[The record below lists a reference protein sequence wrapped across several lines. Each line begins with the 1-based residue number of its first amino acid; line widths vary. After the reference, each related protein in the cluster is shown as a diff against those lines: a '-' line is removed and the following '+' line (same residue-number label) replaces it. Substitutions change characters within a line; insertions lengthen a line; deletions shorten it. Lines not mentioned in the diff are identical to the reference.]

1 MELLT
6 PDFGLVFWMVICF
19 TAVLFILGKYG
30 WPVIV
35 GMINKRSDEIEE
47 SILKANEANARLA
60 GTNAETERLLA
71 EAKNERLELLKE
83 ASKQKDQIIAD
94 AKAEAAKKAQ
104 DLLDKAKEDIQ
115 LERDNAIKEI
125 RTQVAEL
132 SVSIAEKV
140 VREKLNGDKAGL
152 DMINKLLDEVNIAK
166 S

>member
-19 TAVLFILGKYG
+19 GAVLFILGKFG

-35 GMINKRSDEIEE
+35 GMINKRSEEIE
-47 SILKANEANARLA
+47 SKILRADEANASLA
-60 GTNAETERLLA
+60 ETNARTEKLLA

-140 VREKLNGDKAGL
+140 VREKLSGDKAGL

>member
-6 PDFGLVFWMVICF
+6 PDFGLVLWMVICF
-19 TAVLFILGKYG
+19 TAVLLILKKYG

-140 VREKLNGDKAGL
+140 VREKLTGDKAGL

>member
-104 DLLDKAKEDIQ
+104 DLLDKAKEDSQ

-140 VREKLNGDKAGL
+140 VREKLTGDKAGL

>member
-140 VREKLNGDKAGL
+140 VREKLTGDKAGL

>member
-35 GMINKRSDEIEE
+35 GRSNKRSDEIEE

-60 GTNAETERLLA
+60 GTNAETERLLT

-140 VREKLNGDKAGL
+140 VREKLTGDKAGL

>member
-35 GMINKRSDEIEE
+35 GRINKRSDEIEE

-140 VREKLNGDKAGL
+140 VREKLTGDKAGL
-152 DMINKLLDEVNIAK
+152 DMIIKLLDEVNIAK

>member
-19 TAVLFILGKYG
+19 TAVFLILKKYG

-35 GMINKRSDEIEE
+35 GMINKRSDEIGE

-140 VREKLNGDKAGL
+140 VREKLSGDKAGL

>member
-19 TAVLFILGKYG
+19 TAVFLILKKYG

-140 VREKLNGDKAGL
+140 IREKLSGDKAGL

>member
-19 TAVLFILGKYG
+19 TAVFLILKKYG

-35 GMINKRSDEIEE
+35 GMINKRSDEIGE

-140 VREKLNGDKAGL
+140 VREKLTGDKAGL

>member
-19 TAVLFILGKYG
+19 TAVFLILKKYG

-140 VREKLNGDKAGL
+140 VREKLSGDKAGL
-152 DMINKLLDEVNIAK
+152 DMINKLLDEVNIAN

>member
-1 MELLT
+1 MT

-19 TAVLFILGKYG
+19 TAVFLILKKYG

-83 ASKQKDQIIAD
+83 ASKQKDRIIAD

-140 VREKLNGDKAGL
+140 VREKLSGDKAGL

>member
-19 TAVLFILGKYG
+19 TAVFLILKKYG

-140 VREKLNGDKAGL
+140 VREKLSGDKAGL

>member
-94 AKAEAAKKAQ
+94 AKADAAKKAQ

-140 VREKLNGDKAGL
+140 VREKLTGDKAGL

>member
-19 TAVLFILGKYG
+19 TAILFILGKYG

-140 VREKLNGDKAGL
+140 VREKLTGDKAGL

>member
-94 AKAEAAKKAQ
+94 AKAEATKKAQ

-140 VREKLNGDKAGL
+140 VREKLTGDKAGL

>member
-1 MELLT
+1 MGLLT
-6 PDFGLVFWMVICF
+6 PDFGLVIWMVICF
-19 TAVLFILGKYG
+19 SAVLAILWKFG
-30 WPVIV
+30 WPVIT
-35 GMINKRSDEIEE
+35 GMIDKRNEEIED

-60 GTNAETERLLA
+60 GTNAEAERLLA

-132 SVSIAEKV
+132 SVGIAEKV
-140 VREKLNGDKAGL
+140 VREKLSGDKAGL

>member
-19 TAVLFILGKYG
+19 TAVFLILKKYG

-104 DLLDKAKEDIQ
+104 DLLDKAKEDLQ

-140 VREKLNGDKAGL
+140 VREKLSGDKAGL

>member
-19 TAVLFILGKYG
+19 TAVLFILGKDG

-140 VREKLNGDKAGL
+140 VREKLTGDKAGL

>member
-19 TAVLFILGKYG
+19 TAVFLILKKYG

-35 GMINKRSDEIEE
+35 GMINKRSDENEE

-140 VREKLNGDKAGL
+140 VREKLTGDKAGL

>member
-19 TAVLFILGKYG
+19 TAVFLILKKYG

-140 VREKLNGDKAGL
+140 VREKLTGDKAGL

>member
-19 TAVLFILGKYG
+19 TAVFLILKKYG

-47 SILKANEANARLA
+47 SILRANEANARLA

-83 ASKQKDQIIAD
+83 ASKQKDQT
-94 AKAEAAKKAQ
+94 
-104 DLLDKAKEDIQ
+104 
-115 LERDNAIKEI
+115 I
-125 RTQVAEL
+125 RFFPST
-132 SVSIAEKV
+132 
-140 VREKLNGDKAGL
+140 NW
-152 DMINKLLDEVNIAK
+152 
-166 S
+166 

>member
-6 PDFGLVFWMVICF
+6 PELGLVFWMVICF
-19 TAVLFILGKYG
+19 TAVFLILKKYG

-35 GMINKRSDEIEE
+35 GMINKRSEEIEE

-60 GTNAETERLLA
+60 GTNAEAERLLA

-140 VREKLNGDKAGL
+140 VREKLSGDKAGL

>member
-6 PDFGLVFWMVICF
+6 PDFGLVLWMVICF
-19 TAVLFILGKYG
+19 TAVLLILKKYG

-71 EAKNERLELLKE
+71 EAMNERLELLKE

-140 VREKLNGDKAGL
+140 VREKLTGDKAGL

>member
-140 VREKLNGDKAGL
+140 VREKLTSDKAGL

>member
-115 LERDNAIKEI
+115 LERDNAIK
-125 RTQVAEL
+125 
-132 SVSIAEKV
+132 
-140 VREKLNGDKAGL
+140 
-152 DMINKLLDEVNIAK
+152 
-166 S
+166 

>member
-71 EAKNERLELLKE
+71 KAKNERLELLKE

-140 VREKLNGDKAGL
+140 VREKLTGDKAGL

>member
-19 TAVLFILGKYG
+19 TAVFLILKKFG

-35 GMINKRSDEIEE
+35 GMIDKRSDEIEE
-47 SILKANEANARLA
+47 SIKKADEANARLA
-60 GTNAETERLLA
+60 GTNAEAERLLA

-140 VREKLNGDKAGL
+140 VREKLSGDKAGL

>member
-19 TAVLFILGKYG
+19 TAVLLILKKYG

-140 VREKLNGDKAGL
+140 VREKLTGDKAGL

>member
-47 SILKANEANARLA
+47 SIVKANEANARLA

-140 VREKLNGDKAGL
+140 VREKLTGDKAGL

>member
-140 VREKLNGDKAGL
+140 VREKLSGDKAGL

>member
-19 TAVLFILGKYG
+19 TAVLFILGKFG

-35 GMINKRSDEIEE
+35 GMINKRSEDIEE

-60 GTNAETERLLA
+60 GTNAEAERLLA

-132 SVSIAEKV
+132 SVTIAEKV
-140 VREKLNGDKAGL
+140 VREKLSGDKAGL

>member
-6 PDFGLVFWMVICF
+6 PDFGLVLWMVICF
-19 TAVLFILGKYG
+19 TAVFLILKKYG

-140 VREKLNGDKAGL
+140 VREKLTGDKAGL

>member
-1 MELLT
+1 
-6 PDFGLVFWMVICF
+6 
-19 TAVLFILGKYG
+19 
-30 WPVIV
+30 
-35 GMINKRSDEIEE
+35 
-47 SILKANEANARLA
+47 
-60 GTNAETERLLA
+60 
-71 EAKNERLELLKE
+71 LKE

-140 VREKLNGDKAGL
+140 VREKLTGDKAGL

>member
-125 RTQVAEL
+125 RTQVTEL

-140 VREKLNGDKAGL
+140 VREKLTGDKAGL

>member
-19 TAVLFILGKYG
+19 TAVLIILGKFG

-35 GMINKRSDEIEE
+35 GMINKRSEEIE
-47 SILKANEANARLA
+47 SKILRADEANASLA
-60 GTNAETERLLA
+60 ETNAKTEKLLA

-140 VREKLNGDKAGL
+140 VREKLSGDKAGL

>member
-19 TAVLFILGKYG
+19 GAVLFILGKFG

-35 GMINKRSDEIEE
+35 GMINKRSEEIEE

-60 GTNAETERLLA
+60 GTNAEAERLLA

-140 VREKLNGDKAGL
+140 VREKLSGDKAGL

>member
-140 VREKLNGDKAGL
+140 VREKLTGDKAGL
-152 DMINKLLDEVNIAK
+152 DMINKLLEEVNIAK

>member
-140 VREKLNGDKAGL
+140 VREKLTGNKAGL

>member
-19 TAVLFILGKYG
+19 TAVFLILKKYG

-35 GMINKRSDEIEE
+35 GMIDKRSDEIEE
-47 SILKANEANARLA
+47 SIKKADEANARLA
-60 GTNAETERLLA
+60 GTNAEAERLLA

-140 VREKLNGDKAGL
+140 VREKLSSDKAGL